1 MSNNNN
7 TFEMPCIT
15 TVSPGAVPVITMLC
29 RTAKIGEIVNQMVQW
44 DEDRS
49 EISPGLL
56 IESLIV
62 CIFCGRKPLWR
73 VEEFWAK
80 QDLKLLFNGVDVTV
94 DQLNDDAYGRALD
107 KLSEVKM
114 EELVNL
120 CSMVMLTAHDLNI
133 STIHL
138 DTTSKSVQGAYEN
151 GDFGDFLITQGHTKD
166 HRPDLKQFKIGAAV
180 QENGQPVMGHI
191 FSGNTSDKV
200 WNPKA
205 ALKMFEFFDKKGYQD
220 IVFVSDCA
228 IVSKDSIS
236 ELSDKHI
243 QFISRLPETF
253 NLAQELKDTAW
264 ESVDWN
270 DIGSFNN
277 TKKAASYKTFA
288 AQREINDRKYKFIVV
303 YSSVLDAK
311 KEKTLK
317 KRITKQKEE
326 LTKIAKELAK
336 QSFACIPDAEAA
348 LNKLQTNAEEMGF
361 TTQSEIELEEKR
373 SYSGKGRPRK
383 GEKPTIS
390 ITYHCQC
397 QIGELKPDYYEHL
410 RQKESTFVL
419 IANVKDK
426 RKWDDRSIL
435 QEYKNQSSIENKFRF
450 LKSPVYLG
458 PVYLEKPN
466 RVQALGYVFILVLLI
481 SSYLEYRVRKSLK
494 ENNEYV
500 LLPGKKKT
508 DRPTTKT
515 IMEYFSFIVV
525 LIINGQ
531 QRCFPSNCYQQ
542 ALNLVRWAGYNP
554 EETYLKP
561 LPWYLGR
568 DK

>member
-1 MSNNNN
+1 
-7 TFEMPCIT
+7 MPYIT
-15 TVSPGAVPVITMLC
+15 TVNPGAVPVITMLC
-29 RTAKIGEIVNQMVQW
+29 RTAKIGEIVNQMVEW

-49 EISPGLL
+49 KISPGLL

-80 QDLKLLFNGVDVTV
+80 QDLKLLFDGVDVTV

-120 CSMVMLTAHDLNI
+120 CSLVMLTAHDLNI

-138 DTTSKSVQGAYEN
+138 DTTTKSVQGAYEN
-151 GDFGDFLITQGHTKD
+151 DAFGDFLITYGHSKD

-180 QENGQPVMGHI
+180 QENGHPVMGQI
-191 FSGNTSDKV
+191 FSGNKSDKV
-200 WNPKA
+200 WNPEA
-205 ALKMFEFFDKKGYQD
+205 VLKMSEFFNKKGYKD

-228 IVSKDSIS
+228 IVSTDSLN
-236 ELSDKHI
+236 ELSRKHI

-253 NLAQELKDTAW
+253 NLAQELKDLAW
-264 ESVDWN
+264 QTDNWN
-270 DIGSFNN
+270 DIGPLSDAK
-277 TKKAASYKTFA
+277 TAANYKTFA
-288 AQREINDRKYKFIVV
+288 IQRELDGRKYDFVVV

-317 KRITKQKEE
+317 KRIAKQKEE
-326 LTKIAKELAK
+326 LQKLAKDLAK
-336 QSFACIPDAEAA
+336 QKFACAPDAETA
-348 LNKLQTNAEEMGF
+348 LKKFQAKAEEMGF
-361 TTQSEIELEEKR
+361 TIQGEIKQEEKR

-383 GEKPTIS
+383 GEEPTIS
-390 ITYHCQC
+390 ITYQCQC
-397 QIGELKPDYYEHL
+397 RIGEMKPDYYEQL

-419 IANVKDK
+419 IANVRDK
-426 RKWDDRSIL
+426 KKWDDRRIL

-458 PVYLEKPN
+458 PVYLEKPS
-466 RVQALGYVFILVLLI
+466 RVQAIGYVFILVLLI

-494 ENNEYV
+494 ENKQYV

-508 DRPTTKT
+508 NRPSTKT
-515 IMEYFSFIVV
+515 IMEILSFIVV
-525 LIINGQ
+525 VIVNGK
-531 QRCFPSNCYQQ
+531 RYFPRNQNEQ
-542 ALNLVRWAGYNP
+542 ALNMVKWAGYDP
-554 EETYLKP
+554 VDVYLKP
-561 LPWYLGR
+561 LPWIPGQINEFLMSS
-568 DK
+568 